1 MIVFFLSIRS
11 EQNIC
16 PRICLSLTD
25 SYRRSLSHKRGQLSQ
40 YSEGQIKWCS
50 IIIHLD
56 LSFDCS
62 IANVDEKVHSGDLLT
77 DIVNHQLLTQQ
88 L

>member
-1 MIVFFLSIRS
+1 MIVFFLSIRP

-25 SYRRSLSHKRGQLSQ
+25 SYRRSLSHKCGQLSQ
-40 YSEGQIKWCS
+40 YSEGQSKWCS

-56 LSFDCS
+56 LSF
-62 IANVDEKVHSGDLLT
+62 IVNEKVHSGDLLT

>member
-40 YSEGQIKWCS
+40 YSEGQSKWCS

-56 LSFDCS
+56 LSF
-62 IANVDEKVHSGDLLT
+62 IVNEKVHSGDLLT